1 MTPMVRIALWALR
14 LYLLVL
20 LSLIALKFVRGFAE
34 RKKEGESAQAA
45 AVVATNQPPA
55 K

>member
-1 MTPMVRIALWALR
+1 MVRIALWALR

-45 AVVATNQPPA
+45 AVVATNPPPA